1 MKKDFTADL
10 LEARKK
16 QISRKDNLKAE
27 EYFQIIQNAMKTSD
41 PIAEALVM
49 VYRLGYSRGQ
59 AAQKRAR
66 RAKITAAQADTI
78 QDLYTD
84 REIRT
89 LLKRLK
95 KDNLKSLNQ
104 EEALELIEKRPG
116 IMMQGAQTAKRS

>member
-1 MKKDFTADL
+1 MKKDVKAEL
-10 LEARKK
+10 MEARAK
-16 QISRKDNLKAE
+16 QISRKDDLKAE
-27 EYFQIIQNAMKTSD
+27 EYFQIVNEAVKTSD
-41 PIAEALVM
+41 PIAEALLM

-95 KDNLKSLNQ
+95 KDDLKSLNQ

-116 IMMQGAQTAKRS
+116 VMMQGAQRA